1 MQPIWT
7 IVRPL
12 ALALLVACSGC
23 ESFWDSLKP
32 KDELPPAT
40 QKGARTLGF
49 KLNGEIWEGNGIQQG
64 QLIDDRLSIKS
75 QRFLEGDDEDR
86 FYLFIREYDGSMN
99 VELSNSTV
107 NINKPY
113 RTVILR
119 VRREGSSK
127 RYENDSNHT
136 ITTEFS
142 KFDSVERIMAGRF
155 HGTLVNDQDPN
166 DTMVVTDGRF
176 DVTF

>member
-1 MQPIWT
+1 MQSIWT
-7 IVRPL
+7 FVRPL

-23 ESFWDSLKP
+23 ESIWDSLKP

-49 KLNGEIWEGNGIQQG
+49 KLNGEIWEGTGARGLYLNDVVDI
-64 QLIDDRLSIKS
+64 RAS
-75 QRFLEGDDEDR
+75 RFLEGGDEDR
-86 FYLFIREYDGSMN
+86 FYLFIKEYDGSMN

-119 VRREGSSK
+119 FRREGSSK

-155 HGTLVNDQDPN
+155 HGTLVNDRDPN